1 MPGIHQQLEGTPQLI
16 SNLEVLEILKRR
28 PPPPP
33 RKRHRPSNRVAKK
46 VKEYLEKTQCTRIEL
61 SKSQGLLQKLQSQ
74 KKRGILPSSPASTTN
89 GNVTEDAPTT
99 ITNTGFGL
107 THAEAIQCL
116 NTVPTEPVE
125 IHLLIEDLP
134 GRLSDRQQEEL
145 LELMRSYDT
154 QRGGAATTAKHEENN
169 GELDEPE
176 IDTHARVDDD
186 KQESMMED
194 LEPAAVERKT
204 VKEET

>member
-46 VKEYLEKTQCTRIEL
+46 VKEYLEQTPCTRIEL
-61 SKSQGLLQKLQSQ
+61 PKSQGLLQKLQSQ
-74 KKRGILPSSPASTTN
+74 KRRGILPSSPASNTN
-89 GNVTEDAPTT
+89 GSDTEEAPTT
-99 ITNTGFGL
+99 STNTGFGL

-154 QRGGAATTAKHEENN
+154 QRGGATTAKN
-169 GELDEPE
+169 GENTGEQDEPE
-176 IDTHARVDDD
+176 NDTHARADDD
-186 KQESMMED
+186 KEEFMMED
-194 LEPAAVERKT
+194 PEPAAAEIKT
-204 VKEET
+204 VKEE